1 MLAGREAE
9 VPLVTCHCD
18 VKYEILLPHHV
29 AMFLMPPTFDSQTQN
44 P

>member
-29 AMFLMPPTFDSQTQN
+29 VMFTMITICSASDL
-44 P
+44 